1 MPPGTTHVQQDDTHR
16 LIPSRYTEN
25 GESVLRRIAQDDD
38 YLHDLFEIDGATN
51 ERLLGEANRLPGI
64 SVHELVFGVPNFHII
79 NASFTHTRP
88 EGSRFNGPDRGA
100 WYAGF
105 SLTTSQTE
113 VAFHFAQGL
122 REVNWKESETVDY
135 RDYLADFRADFHDLR
150 GSRRYAPALDPE
162 NYGKSQELA
171 RELLNTGSAG
181 IVYPSVR
188 HKSGICLACFRPA
201 LVTNLRQG
209 VLCTFTFK
217 DAWTEPVV
225 HTSKD

>member
-1 MPPGTTHVQQDDTHR
+1 MP
-16 LIPSRYTEN
+16 
-25 GESVLRRIAQDDD
+25 
-38 YLHDLFEIDGATN
+38 
-51 ERLLGEANRLPGI
+51 ANSP
-64 SVHELVFGVPNFHII
+64 V
-79 NASFTHTRP
+79 
-88 EGSRFNGPDRGA
+88 
-100 WYAGF
+100 
-105 SLTTSQTE
+105 TSQTE